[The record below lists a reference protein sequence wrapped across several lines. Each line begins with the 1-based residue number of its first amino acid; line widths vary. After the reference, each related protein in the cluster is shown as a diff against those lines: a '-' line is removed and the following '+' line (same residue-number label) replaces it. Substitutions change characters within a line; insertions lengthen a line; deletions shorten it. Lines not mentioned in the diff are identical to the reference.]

1 MRSRVDEYERA
12 FHAIIGR
19 NIYNLRD
26 KQGISLEK
34 TGDAMHVS
42 FQQVQKYE
50 KGTNRIPIVKIMRL
64 AENFNVPIRELM
76 PKSFNDLY

>member
-1 MRSRVDEYERA
+1 MSSRIDEDERA
-12 FHAIIGR
+12 FYVEIGTKAKGSRKTCGMSQETVADAI
-19 NIYNLRD
+19 D
-26 KQGISLEK
+26 
-34 TGDAMHVS
+34 VS

-50 KGTNRIPIVKIMRL
+50 KGINRIPIVKIMRL